1 MTQPI
6 ASRRDGAGRGDA
18 LVAAAEASRRA
29 GLAGEE
35 GAGAVCAGQAPGRP
49 GVKGR
54 PHPDAFG
61 RLAPA
66 ARGGEEDRV

>member
-1 MTQPI
+1 MTQPR
-6 ASRRDGAGRGDA
+6 ASRRDGAGRGDT

-35 GAGAVCAGQAPGRP
+35 GAGAGCAGQAPGRL
-49 GVKGR
+49 GVTGR
-54 PHPDAFG
+54 PHPNAFG

-66 ARGGEEDRV
+66 SWGGEEDLV

>member
-1 MTQPI
+1 MTQPR
-6 ASRRDGAGRGDA
+6 ASRRDGAGRGDT

-35 GAGAVCAGQAPGRP
+35 GAGAGCAGQAPGRL
-49 GVKGR
+49 GVTGR
-54 PHPDAFG
+54 PHPNAFG

-66 ARGGEEDRV
+66 SRGGEEDLV